1 MSRVWSTQGV
11 EMRVYDTS
19 GALVFGAPEVAPEPP
34 SPITPPT
41 GPARNIASWCNGIN
55 LGKSVANRDSTTVTT
70 SHVLAVDVVDPVFEW
85 VQTAGFVGQDNGAA
99 FTVTAS
105 VNGGAP
111 VPVTVGGAAAWR
123 LEKPSGLRVITS
135 DPVKVQARAG
145 DTLTV
150 TVTADADGTSGS
162 IPSSFTGAV
171 QGRDAGP
178 LFGGWA
184 LRPSRVVAP
193 SDVPAWVAVGD
204 SICQQDNSF
213 PQRALGLRGL
223 PFTVG
228 AQGGD
233 AYIYHAG
240 TLGDRQAAHLTHASR
255 VLDEMGTNDAGHT
268 GSTHETDRENA
279 RRTWL
284 QYRAKGVDVIVKTT
298 ITPAPSTSNGWADL
312 EGQSVDNVYSTGRI
326 PYNAWLRDGA
336 PLTADKTAALP
347 AGTTDAGAIRCDVI
361 QADGSIKKGAGG
373 HPVTAIS
380 DCVRAVEEGDTGKYN
395 APAREAMKGWSDG
408 LHPSPGVHAILGE
421 RLARDLEILGF

>member
-1 MSRVWSTQGV
+1 MSLL
-11 EMRVYDTS
+11 
-19 GALVFGAPEVAPEPP
+19 ALLTAATVPAPEPLP
-34 SPITPPT
+34 PVTPPS

-55 LGKSVANRDSTTVTT
+55 LGKGVTNRDSTTVAT
-70 SHVLAVDVVDPVFEW
+70 SHRLAVDVVDPVFEW

-99 FTVTAS
+99 FAVTAS

-111 VPVTVGGAAAWR
+111 VPVTVGGAPAWR
-123 LEKPSGLRVITS
+123 MEKPSGLRVITS
-135 DPVKVQARAG
+135 DPVQIEARAG
-145 DTLTV
+145 DTLAV
-150 TVTADADGTSGS
+150 TVTADADGASGS

-193 SDVPAWVAVGD
+193 SNVPAWVAVGD

-233 AYIYHAG
+233 AYMYHAG
-240 TLGDRQAAHLTHASR
+240 TLGDRQAAHLAHASR
-255 VLDEMGTNDAGHT
+255 VLDQMGTNDATHAGT
-268 GSTHETDRENA
+268 THETDRDNA
-279 RRTWL
+279 RKVWQ

-298 ITPAPSTSNGWADL
+298 ITPAPGTSNNWADL
-312 EGQSVDNVYSTGRI
+312 DGQDATGPYSMGRI
-326 PYNAWLRDGA
+326 PFNAWLRDGA
-336 PLTADKTAALP
+336 PLTADKTATLP
-347 AGTTDAGAIRCDVI
+347 AGSTDAGAIRCDVI
-361 QADGSIKKGAGG
+361 QEDGTVKRGTGG
-373 HPVTAIS
+373 HPVIAIS
-380 DCVRAVEEGDTGKYN
+380 DCVRAIEEGETGKYN
-395 APAREAMKGWSDG
+395 AAARAAMKGWGDG